1 MKQLLTLSMMLL
13 LALNLLAQNEYNYV
27 WSLHQKPFQ
36 MPEVG
41 SEMAMVK
48 AGFDTDNDGKGE
60 FICSYTDLDTNFVM
74 MYEAN
79 GDNNYELVWYW
90 AIPVPINSFAPFVVG
105 DLDNNGIVEITV
117 CAASRT
123 DPNPNPSR
131 LWVFEWSG
139 VQGENKYGNYSNG
152 PMQPSAEW
160 NFNLE
165 PSIDFRP
172 YSLIIEDIDNDGQNE
187 LIVGVRQGGRGR
199 EVLVIS
205 VVGNFDGFGSFDI
218 EYNLQGLTGG
228 SLYSVSTGDLDN
240 DGKKEIHALI
250 WNYLTLH
257 IIESTGPNQFEL
269 VKSLDTLYKFTGV
282 DYGAVDGV
290 VVTDIDGDG
299 KNEMYIAGTE
309 PTNTIFVISNIT
321 DVANITPADVK
332 VLMTLPVKAGGK
344 LRSMQ
349 VLDMDG
355 DGRKSLMIA
364 GETNG
369 QLFDVEYKGTGDPAL
384 AESWDVKV
392 AFDIYTHSGIDPTA
406 TPTIT
411 PRLFYAYPALDMD
424 GDGKSEFICV
434 NYSSDFAVWSGDGYL
449 WMVENQTAV
458 GINDEVNANPNSFVL
473 VQNYPNPFNPST
485 SIEYYIP
492 ETGIVTL
499 SVYDLLGN
507 LVTELHNGIQSSGTH
522 SVVFNAEKLSSGTYF
537 YRLNYNGKSVSKK
550 LLLLK

>member
-1 MKQLLTLSMMLL
+1 MKQLLTLSIMLL
-13 LALNLLAQNEYNYV
+13 LAFNLLAQNEYNYV

-36 MPEVG
+36 VPEVG
-41 SEMAMVK
+41 SEMGMVK

-60 FICSYTDLDTNFVM
+60 FICSYTDLDTNYVL

-117 CAASRT
+117 GAASRT

-160 NFNLE
+160 NFNLA

-187 LIVGVRQGGRGR
+187 LVVGVRQGGRGR
-199 EVLVIS
+199 EVMVVS

-240 DGKKEIHALI
+240 DGKKEIYALI
-250 WNYLTLH
+250 WNFLTLH
-257 IIESTGPNQFEL
+257 VIECTGPNQFEL
-269 VKSLDTLYKFTGV
+269 VKSLDTLYKATGV

-299 KNEMYIAGTE
+299 KNEMFIAGTE

-332 VLMTLPVKAGGK
+332 VLMTVPVKALGK

-349 VLDMDG
+349 VMDMDG
-355 DGRKSLMIA
+355 DGKKSLMIA

-369 QLFDVEYKGTGDPAL
+369 QLFDIEYKGTGDPAL
-384 AESWDVKV
+384 AQSWDVKV
-392 AFDIYTHSGIDPTA
+392 AFDIFAHSGIDPTA

-411 PRLFYAYPALDMD
+411 PRLFYASVAQDMD

-434 NYSSDFAVWSGDGYL
+434 NYSSDFAVWPGDGYL

-473 VQNYPNPFNPST
+473 GQNYPNPFNPST

-492 ETGIVTL
+492 QTGFVTL

-507 LVTELHNGIQSSGTH
+507 LITELHNGIQSSGTH
-522 SVVFNAEKLSSGTYF
+522 SVVFNAERLSSGTYF
-537 YRLNYNGKSVSKK
+537 YKLNYNGLSVTKK
-550 LLLLK
+550 LLLMK